1 MDASNDPPTPEAK
14 GNVTTAASSQSG
26 SPSPS
31 RMTAQGPRRI
41 IGWAGVVFMLGSGL
55 WAFVAPRSF
64 YDTIAT
70 FEPYNRHF
78 IHDIGAF
85 TIGLGAVLLFA
96 LVTRWDALQVALAGL
111 AVASVMHLI
120 SHAVDA
126 DLGGRDSR
134 PARLGR
140 GRSAVRDRSS
150 QPPVRSWTQ
159 AAYMNLAVKAEPTRD
174 VFPAR
179 CQRHADRLHQA
190 PVWPQVVTPLQPCA
204 VRPRRHPLRCGTPI
218 PARRPT
224 PTARRRRPRRAH
236 LLLRP
241 RLTVRNS

>member
-14 GNVTTAASSQSG
+14 GGVATAASSPERSRT
-26 SPSPS
+26 PSPR
-31 RMTAQGPRRI
+31 RMTAQGLRRI

-111 AVASVMHLI
+111 AVASVMHLV

-126 DLGGRDSR
+126 DLGGRDSDL
-134 PARLGR
+134 LG
-140 GRSAVRDRSS
+140 
-150 QPPVRSWTQ
+150 
-159 AAYMNLAVKAEPTRD
+159 LAVVAALF
-174 VFPAR
+174 VIGA
-179 CQRHADRLHQA
+179 AS
-190 PVWPQVVTPLQPCA
+190 
-204 VRPRRHPLRCGTPI
+204 RRFEAGPK
-218 PARRPT
+218 RRT
-224 PTARRRRPRRAH
+224 
-236 LLLRP
+236 
-241 RLTVRNS
+241 